1 MKYRIMEF
9 FDEDYGC
16 EGIPEGEDPMCCVL
30 AVDDDGNVRRFR
42 LSESCI
48 AEKGIAE
55 GTIAEL

>member
-1 MKYRIMEF
+1 MEI

-30 AVDDDGNVRRFR
+30 AVDEDGNVRRFR